1 MIALH
6 GPGRRPPSASWSDP
20 GPQGFVSKFFALTR
34 LSVRLVAETRT
45 DGWRSG
51 PRQRFLAVCARYQ
64 AGKPSHVP
72 AESFSQRCADVAVAR
87 GLVPALGVLAW
98 GTVLHLSRLERG
110 GW

>member
-1 MIALH
+1 MIALS

-20 GPQGFVSKFFALTR
+20 GPQGFTSKFLTLTR
-34 LSVRLVAETRT
+34 LSVRLVRDTRA
-45 DGWRSG
+45 DGWA
-51 PRQRFLAVCARYQ
+51 PRQRFLAICARYQ
-64 AGKPSHVP
+64 AGKASHVA
-72 AESFSQRCADVAVAR
+72 AESFSQRCADVAVSR